1 MCTYACLLAQ
11 TLSRIAGKAEKPTVA
26 AMRLML
32 LLLPQLVAAAA
43 KPPSIRI
50 CPPFLFPFVF
60 LFMLTYFYV
69 CVFLDKK
76 NAQQIS
82 SYRPPS

>member
-1 MCTYACLLAQ
+1 MCTYACLLPQ

-50 CPPFLFPFVF
+50 CPPFLFPFVW
-60 LFMLTYFYV
+60 TY
-69 CVFLDKK
+69 CDR
-76 NAQQIS
+76 II
-82 SYRPPS
+82 YRIVGNWIQCN